1 MSLLKG
7 DVMTNEIIKILKIKN
22 LYDEKN
28 DLSKP
33 IKNSNKIDE
42 FLKTYKTN
50 PSKKQ
55 KIPYMSRKDGFLNL
69 EEIPF
74 IISNKNTNSFFNK
87 WCLLNNG
94 TKLLLKKR
102 YNHKYNEAELLIMYF
117 LKQLNMPCAN
127 YDIATYKNEEYLI
140 CPSFLRNKEKI
151 VNPFNNQPIIKDGY
165 ELMKQYDGQT
175 HFIKTCFVD
184 RIYGNIDRFPCN
196 YGIIT
201 GNVCNGKKTK
211 PRLCPLFDNVDFSSV
226 LIREEKYGFFP
237 SINENINSCEDVFKY
252 LLDYEIIM
260 NWTDTTLKK
269 ANLYKAAEKMKEEKE
284 ILINNETYQEYE
296 SFFKDSESL
305 INNALKEKQKSFKI
319 KLT

>member
-1 MSLLKG
+1 MVDYIKKVLEENHF
-7 DVMTNEIIKILKIKN
+7 DYNENFN
-22 LYDEKN
+22 LEKDCNRIN
-28 DLSKP
+28 D
-33 IKNSNKIDE
+33 
-42 FLKTYKTN
+42 FFKTYKIN

-55 KIPYMSRKDGFLNL
+55 KVLPTTRTNGLINL

-260 NWTDTTLKK
+260 NWTNTTLKK

>member
-1 MSLLKG
+1 MVDYIKKVLEENHF
-7 DVMTNEIIKILKIKN
+7 DYNENFN
-22 LYDEKN
+22 LEKDCNRIN
-28 DLSKP
+28 D
-33 IKNSNKIDE
+33 
-42 FLKTYKTN
+42 FFKTYKIN

-55 KIPYMSRKDGFLNL
+55 KVPPTTRTNGLINL

-74 IISNKNTNSFFNK
+74 IICSNTLNNK
-87 WCLLNNG
+87 WILLSNG
-94 TKLLLKKR
+94 TKLLMKSNR
-102 YNHKYNEAELLIMYF
+102 QHYENVAELLIMYF

-211 PRLCPLFDNVDFSSV
+211 PSLCPLFDNVDFSSV